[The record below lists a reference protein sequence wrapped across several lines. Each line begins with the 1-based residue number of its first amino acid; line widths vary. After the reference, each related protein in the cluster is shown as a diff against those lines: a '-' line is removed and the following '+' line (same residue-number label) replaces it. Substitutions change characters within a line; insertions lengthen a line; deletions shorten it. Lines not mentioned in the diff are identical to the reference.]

1 MKFWFQIV
9 VTIGIIFVSVASVL
23 YTWHTW
29 RAYRLEMRAEE
40 VCTYYLDSKRRE
52 FDSVE
57 IWFTQRQC
65 VNRVMG
71 KGEAKGLSPT
81 P

>member
-1 MKFWFQIV
+1 MKLWFQIV
-9 VTIGIIFVSVASVL
+9 VILGIISVSVASL
-23 YTWHTW
+23 FYTWHTW

-40 VCTYYLDSKRRE
+40 VCKYYLDSKRRD

-65 VNRVMG
+65 VNMVMG